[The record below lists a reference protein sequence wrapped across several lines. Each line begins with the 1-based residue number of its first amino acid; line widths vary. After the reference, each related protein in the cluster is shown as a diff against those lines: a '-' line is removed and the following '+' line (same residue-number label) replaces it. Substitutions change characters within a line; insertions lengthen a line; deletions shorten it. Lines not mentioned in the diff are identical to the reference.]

1 MREAL
6 VSLANANLLRLGRGG
21 IVIPELNA
29 MTMLKLLELREP
41 IERLCIQKAL
51 ERQTENDR
59 DSFMALHIR
68 LRDTPNCD
76 RPAFMAVLWDVHRAI
91 ATASQ
96 NEFIHTA
103 LRTTQ
108 GLSRRYWGHF
118 ADAKDQELAKA
129 IYLALLEAM
138 LAKDA
143 DAALGESQNL
153 IRHLRE
159 LTLGSMQKL
168 AGQK

>member
-1 MREAL
+1 
-6 VSLANANLLRLGRGG
+6 
-21 IVIPELNA
+21 